1 MASVDAGQYSLS
13 SDEKFEFECSP
24 CKDDGLVR
32 EAKYVC
38 PECSEYFCSSCE
50 SSLHGR
56 LTVTKSHK
64 LLPTSDSTK
73 SVPQKTAKLPIM
85 TCICNRD
92 RAVEFV
98 CDKHK
103 CLFCSECKILNHRKC
118 KIVTI
123 AEKSKSV
130 TQRTINA
137 SLEDTKSLGEKAKHI
152 QDAQNESL
160 ETFEAKKLE
169 LKKEICEVRNQ
180 LTGFVESLAQKAL
193 DEVAAV
199 PFVQSQE
206 LKSNLSVCNSI
217 IDKLKIDLKTLQDAQ
232 ATGEP
237 KQMYV
242 ADFLVTNSLKNYYQ
256 LLEEVESE
264 TKSTS
269 LSFKLNSVLY
279 DIQSKIKKLGDIVV
293 EDQFIGKEIGQQGFP
308 LSLSALTAVKG
319 EVFDITPAT
328 TRRMTGSTFLTNG
341 DLVVCDFS
349 SQNIIILDNGDFKEK
364 DRLSVPGN
372 PWGVD
377 ILNENEI
384 IVSLYNAQKLQTMEV
399 EPTLKLKSGID
410 VGKRCFDVKTANK
423 TIFVFCS
430 EMPEIRMYDEGGT
443 LKKSISHSFN
453 YPLNMAIS
461 HNKDRFY
468 VSDLS
473 NKNVVCMSL
482 DGQVLSTFN
491 NPEFTNPRGI
501 LLDMGD
507 YFLLCNDDC
516 SGKTETCI
524 YKVPTNGTKC
534 TKFLSNTDGI
544 KNPYCLSY
552 RNIDRML
559 VVTCQSKLL
568 AFRLE

>member
-13 SDEKFEFECSP
+13 SNEKFEFECSP

-32 EAKYVC
+32 EAKYFC
-38 PECSEYFCSSCE
+38 PECSEYFCLSCE

-56 LTVTKSHK
+56 LKATKSHK
-64 LLPTSDSTK
+64 LLPASDSIK

-92 RAVEFV
+92 QAVEFV

-103 CLFCSECKILNHRKC
+103 CLFCSKCKILNHRKC

-130 TQRTINA
+130 TQHTINA
-137 SLEDTKSLGEKAKHI
+137 SLEEATSLGENAKHI
-152 QDAQNESL
+152 QDEQNESR

-169 LKKEICEVRNQ
+169 RKKEICEVRNQ

-193 DEVAAV
+193 DEVEAV
-199 PFVQSQE
+199 PLVQSE
-206 LKSNLSVCNSI
+206 EIKSNLSVCSSI
-217 IDKLKIDLKTLQDAQ
+217 IEKLKIDLKTLQDVQ
-232 ATGEP
+232 AIGEP
-237 KQMYV
+237 KQMFV
-242 ADFLVTNSLKNYYQ
+242 ADFLVTNSFKNYNQ
-256 LLEEVESE
+256 LLGEVKAE

-269 LSFKLNSVLY
+269 LSFKLNPALY
-279 DIQSKIKKLGDIVV
+279 DIQSKVKKLGDIIV
-293 EDQFIGKEIGQQGFP
+293 EDQYIGKEIRHQGFP

-364 DRLSVPGN
+364 ARLSVPGH

-377 ILNENEI
+377 ILNKNEI
-384 IVSLYNAQKLQTMEV
+384 IVSLHNEQKLQIMDV
-399 EPTLKLKSGID
+399 EPTLKLKTNIHI
-410 VGKRCFDVKTANK
+410 GKLCFDVKTANK
-423 TIFVFCS
+423 NIFVVCAGKS
-430 EMPEIRMYDEGGT
+430 EIRMYDEAGT
-443 LKKSISHSFN
+443 LKKILGHSFN

-461 HNKDRFY
+461 HNKEYLF
-468 VSDLS
+468 VTDLS
-473 NKNVVCMSL
+473 NRNVVCMTL
-482 DGQVLSTFN
+482 DGQLLSKSSS
-491 NPEFTNPRGI
+491 PELKSPRGI

-507 YFLLCNDDC
+507 NFLLCNDDC
-516 SGKTETCI
+516 SGKFETCI
-524 YKVPTNGTKC
+524 YKVTTNGTKC
-534 TKFLSNTDGI
+534 TKFLSSTDGI
-544 KNPYCLSY
+544 KNPHCLSY
-552 RNIDRML
+552 RNSDRML